1 MNASPGTLPQEETTR
16 TLSNRQPAAGPN
28 LVVWNVLLTLTIG
41 TLICFWI
48 WRQTDYFEELAA
60 ILGLSG
66 ILSWVGAF
74 FKIIPE
80 NQTEALR
87 TSIYERVVGKPV
99 TLLVLLLLL
108 SFIGVATLFSAS
120 VEVAT
125 FRESTERAVIVYSL
139 ETGTKASQREQS
151 AHISDLDFAT
161 LKPGGTVRIL
171 VWLPRISG
179 SRHVVKVSGYPDKV
193 ITLHG
198 WERAELVVPGSFRRP
213 VVLLRPSAG
222 LINLCQSDPDT
233 PRTLIVHRTN
243 SPTPHRI
250 PFDGHAVWLGCDA
263 DVRVPDAL
271 QVIWDA
277 KSPNPI
283 ARLFWSFPHAFAD
296 GHDLV
301 PGEPLRIELDPGAR
315 TLTNSVLPVT
325 SHPDFLPQVIDLSF
339 SAPP

>member
-1 MNASPGTLPQEETTR
+1 LPQEETSR
-16 TLSNRQPAAGPN
+16 TLSTRRVAAGPN
-28 LVVWNVLLTLTIG
+28 FVVWNVVLTLTIG

-48 WRQTDYFEELAA
+48 WRQTDYFEEFAA
-60 ILGLSG
+60 LLGLSG

-80 NQTEALR
+80 SQTEALR
-87 TSIYERVVGKPV
+87 TTIYERVVGKPATFLV
-99 TLLVLLLLL
+99 LFFLLMSVVMATLL
-108 SFIGVATLFSAS
+108 SAS

-125 FRESTERAVIVYSL
+125 FQESTERAVLVYPL
-139 ETGTKASQREQS
+139 EGDPAHLERERS
-151 AHISDLDFAT
+151 ARISDEDFTT
-161 LKPGGTVRIL
+161 LKPGGNVRIL

-193 ITLHG
+193 ITLQG

-271 QVIWDA
+271 QAIWDA
-277 KSPNPI
+277 KSPSPI
-283 ARLFWSFPHAFAD
+283 TRLFWSFPRAFAD
-296 GHDLV
+296 APDLV
-301 PGEPLRIELDPGAR
+301 PGEPLRIEMEPGTRA
-315 TLTNSVLPVT
+315 LTNSVLPAT
-325 SHPDFLPQVIDLSF
+325 SHHDFLPQVIDLSF